1 MKLGVILI
9 LSALTAALAVEES
22 CVGRC
27 EIGFD
32 SKKKCQCDSMCKYY
46 QSCCVDYDLTCRSK
60 VSRGDLFDVPEDEY
74 DYSTNETETVASVLP
89 PTENQGAS
97 LLRPNAVR
105 PKLEATTEY
114 VEYEPVTKQPELGT
128 VAEPDL
134 TELTRPPQSE
144 PAGLCSGDPF
154 DAFTQVKNG
163 SIYAF
168 RGEHFYHL
176 DNKEVKPGYPKLIKD
191 VWGVEG
197 PIDSA
202 FTRINCQGKTY
213 IFKGK
218 EYWRFED
225 GVLDPDYPRDI
236 SEGFNGIPD
245 NVDAAFA
252 LPAANY
258 RGNEKV
264 YFFKG
269 SQYYQYKFHKQPSQQ
284 ECSEMEPS
292 TLFSRYTAMQYDSW
306 EEIFSLLFQGSD
318 SFSSP
323 SPRLISR
330 DWKGL
335 RGPVDA
341 VMAAQLY
348 VAPKVQTASSRK
360 SSKASRKRSYKRR
373 RGRKQNR
380 RQDRSVFWDPL
391 FLGENSDR
399 RQQQWQQQ
407 GFDYG
412 RQDYGGQDYLAF
424 LDSEEDHDIL
434 HKCQPIQSIY
444 FFVKDKYY
452 RVNLQTKRVDT
463 VSPPYPRPIAKYWL
477 GCPEKG
483 GAERK

>member
-9 LSALTAALAVEES
+9 LSALTAALAVEDS

-46 QSCCVDYDLTCRSK
+46 QSCCVDYDTACRSK

-74 DYSTNETETVASVLP
+74 DYSANETETVESVP
-89 PTENQGAS
+89 PETQNQGAS

-105 PKLEATTEY
+105 PRVETTTANTEY
-114 VEYEPVTKQPELGT
+114 ERVTEQPELGRVT
-128 VAEPDL
+128 EPNP
-134 TELTRPPQSE
+134 TEHTRPLQPE
-144 PAGLCSGDPF
+144 PAELCSGDPF

-163 SIYAF
+163 SMYAF
-168 RGEHFYHL
+168 RGQHFYEL
-176 DNKEVKPGYPKLIKD
+176 DDKEVKPGYPKLIKD

-197 PIDSA
+197 PIDTA

-236 SEGFNGIPD
+236 SEGFSGIPD

-258 RGNEKV
+258 RGKEKV

-269 SQYYQYKFHKQPSQQ
+269 SQYYQYEFRKQPTQQ

-292 TLFSRYTAMQYDSW
+292 TLFSRYTALQYDTW
-306 EEIFSLLFQGSD
+306 EDIFSLLFKGSD

-323 SPRLISR
+323 GPRLISR

-335 RGPVDA
+335 PGPVDA
-341 VMAAQLY
+341 VMAARLY
-348 VAPKVQTASSRK
+348 VAPKTQTASSKK

-373 RGRKQNR
+373 RGRKQKH
-380 RQDRSVFWDPL
+380 RQDRSVFWDL
-391 FLGENSDR
+391 QDLGENSDR
-399 RQQQWQQQ
+399 RQQQRQWQ
-407 GFDYG
+407 GYDYG
-412 RQDYGGQDYLAF
+412 RPDYDGQSYLEFMGSDEDY
-424 LDSEEDHDIL
+424 DML

-444 FFVKDKYY
+444 FFIKDKYY
-452 RVNLQTKRVDT
+452 RVNLQTKRVDI
-463 VSPPYPRPIAKYWL
+463 VSPPYPRSIAKYWL